1 MPHLIAAEPLI
12 DTFAE
17 TDPRM
22 PLLVFSL
29 LSVYLDQGP
38 FEFDATSLA
47 DRLAGWKLTPRLN
60 PEVIASLQPDLER
73 FFEPTEQ
80 GWIPRAGVLEYN
92 QTSSAQRSAY
102 PARAPGDV
110 SPS

>member
-1 MPHLIAAEPLI
+1 MPHLIDAEPLI

-22 PLLVFSL
+22 PHLVFTL
-29 LSVYLDQGP
+29 LSVYFEQGP
-38 FEFDATSLA
+38 FEFDASALA
-47 DRLAGWKLTPRLN
+47 ERLAGHKLESRLN

-73 FFEPTEQ
+73 FFEPTSD
-80 GWIPRAGVLEYN
+80 GWIPRPGVLHYTRDEDG
-92 QTSSAQRSAY
+92 SRSAY
-102 PARAPGDV
+102 AARAPGDM

>member
-12 DTFAE
+12 DTFAD

-29 LSVYLDQGP
+29 LSVYLEQGP
-38 FEFDATSLA
+38 FEFDATALA
-47 DRLAGWKLTPRLN
+47 ERLAGHKLEPRLN

-73 FFEPTEQ
+73 FFQPTQQ
-80 GWIPRAGVLEYN
+80 GWIPRQGVLAHAGSEP
-92 QTSSAQRSAY
+92 AQRSPYAT
-102 PARAPGDV
+102 RSPGDV